1 MIKNDADRDFIRNTL
16 KFDYGGSI
24 SNIYENRIFGSNLTM
39 DIYRS
44 VNEECYAVARPDILV
59 PMNDAFV
66 SFVFDGCKESAGV
79 AYAGTYR
86 VLSASFP
93 FESIVSEEQRSML
106 MGAIMRFLLN

>member
-1 MIKNDADRDFIRNTL
+1 
-16 KFDYGGSI
+16 
-24 SNIYENRIFGSNLTM
+24 
-39 DIYRS
+39 
-44 VNEECYAVARPDILV
+44 
-59 PMNDAFV
+59 MNDAFV